1 MPLSTEELIDALD
14 SVTSVII
21 LPYRDGEL
29 DYDGIGKNVDYLIQ
43 NNHLDGD
50 RKRVVAVAGTSL
62 IHHVSRAEQTRIM
75 DFIGSRIDGNGVL
88 MSGIAPNPLAD
99 AGELIEAQARL
110 SRPPDCYLI
119 MPVTG
124 VADPDG
130 FYDTDMACAERYA
143 ADTGARRL
151 YYLRDSSQVA
161 GAVRLVNDSPHFI
174 GIKVGTSEEDVSA
187 IVEGGNDG
195 SGIVM
200 WGIGDRSTG
209 PASKGTK
216 GHTSGINLG
225 FVKASDAINNAQRK
239 GDYDTAFS
247 VEQELDSM
255 ETIRFRDARKYNY
268 SAVVEAIR
276 QAGWED
282 VVGGEGG
289 PFNPPVPP
297 EVSAEIEAAISGIL
311 HYH

>member
-1 MPLSTEELIDALD
+1 MPLSNEELIHALD

-21 LPYRDGEL
+21 LPFRDGEL
-29 DYDGIGKNVDYLIQ
+29 DYDGIGKNVDYLIH
-43 NNHLDGD
+43 NNHLDDD
-50 RKRVVAVAGTSL
+50 RQRVVAVAGTSL

-75 DFIGSRIDGNGVL
+75 DFIGSRIGGKGVL
-88 MSGIAPNPLAD
+88 MSGIAPNPLVD
-99 AGELIEAQARL
+99 AGELIEAQAGL

-124 VADPDG
+124 VADPAG
-130 FYDTDMACAERYA
+130 FYDTYMEFAERYA
-143 ADTGARRL
+143 ASAGARLL
-151 YYLRDSSQVA
+151 YYMRDSNQA
-161 GAVRLVNDSPHFI
+161 EGAVRLVNDSPYFV

-187 IVEGGNDG
+187 IVEGVNEG

-209 PASKGTK
+209 PATKGTK

-239 GDYDTAFS
+239 GDYDTAFR
-247 VEQELDSM
+247 VEKELAPL
-255 ETIRFRDARKYNY
+255 EEIRFRDARKYNY

-276 QAGWED
+276 HAGWDD

-297 EVSAEIEAAISGIL
+297 EVSAEVETAISGIL

>member
-1 MPLSTEELIDALD
+1 MTLSTEELIDALD

-29 DYDGIGKNVDYLIQ
+29 DYEGIGKNVDYLIE

-50 RKRVVAVAGTSL
+50 RRRVIAVAGTSP

-75 DFIGSRIDGNGVL
+75 DFIGKRIGSRGVL
-88 MSGIAPNPLAD
+88 MPGIAPNPLVD
-99 AGELIEAQARL
+99 AGELIEAQAKL

-119 MPVTG
+119 MPLTG
-124 VADPDG
+124 VADPAG
-130 FYDTDMACAERYA
+130 FYDTYMAFAERYA
-143 ADTGARRL
+143 GSTGARFL
-151 YYLRDSSQVA
+151 YYLRESGQA
-161 GAVRLVNDSPHFI
+161 EGAVRLVNDSPHFV
-174 GIKVGTSEEDVSA
+174 GIKVGTSEDDVSG
-187 IVEGGNDG
+187 IVEGLNGN

-209 PASKGTK
+209 PASKGTV

-239 GDYDTAFS
+239 GDYDTGFKI
-247 VEQELDSM
+247 EKELTPM
-255 ETIRFRDARKYNY
+255 EVIRFRDNRKYNY
-268 SAVVEAIR
+268 SAVVEAIHH
-276 QAGWED
+276 AGWDD

-289 PFNPPVPP
+289 PFNPRVPP
-297 EVSAEIEAAISGIL
+297 EVSAEVEAAIAGIL